1 MSKSQI
7 IKDHIFAP
15 KLELKDTSPRRTSMC
30 ETVTLIALFL
40 RLIFLL
46 KFKIKGQRLE
56 IEISGFLVS
65 PNEPPSLESKL
76 KQFAATLNT
85 ALFEK

>member
-46 KFKIKGQRLE
+46 KFKIKGRLE